1 VTSIQTILAPVDLSK
16 GAQRSVR
23 EAALLAS
30 KFNATLLLLH
40 AEPVDAANGD
50 YRGEEAPGEQEA
62 YEMEE
67 LAHLAENEAP
77 DADSELLTVSGDVPD
92 AVRQVAEER
101 AVDMIVMP
109 TRGKGAYKQFVLGP
123 NTTQVLREAA
133 CPVLTGAHVEEPAD
147 ACHTYRRIACLID
160 LKEGSAELLRKAHE
174 FAEAFGASLTLVH
187 IPPEFPT
194 TAGMHKEFSQSLISS
209 ARFGLEDL
217 MEKAGINA
225 PIVVKVG
232 QLEELLPPWLE
243 KGEFDLL
250 VIGRNSGAKANDTE
264 RPSAKAYA
272 AICCSPCPVLSF

>member
-1 VTSIQTILAPVDLSK
+1 MTSIQTILAPVDLSK

-30 KFNATLLLLH
+30 KFDATLLLLH
-40 AEPVDAANGD
+40 AEPADSSNGD

-77 DADSELLTVSGDVPD
+77 DANSELLTVSGDVPD

-123 NTTQVLREAA
+123 NTTQVLRDAT
-133 CPVLTGAHVEEPAD
+133 CPVLTGAHVEEPED
-147 ACHTYRRIACLID
+147 ACHTYRRIACLVD
-160 LKEGSAELLRKAHE
+160 LKDGSEELLRQAHA
-174 FAEAFGASLTLVH
+174 FAEAFGASLTVVH
-187 IPPEFPT
+187 IPPEFSA
-194 TAGMHKEFSQSLISS
+194 AGGVHKEFSQALISS
-209 ARFGLEDL
+209 ARLGLEDL
-217 MEKAGINA
+217 LEKAGIPA
-225 PIVVKVG
+225 QIAVKVG
-232 QLEELLPPWLE
+232 LLENLLPPLLE

-250 VIGRNSGAKANDTE
+250 VIGRGSGAKSDNPE
-264 RPSAKAYA
+264 RPSANAYT
-272 AICCSPCPVLSF
+272 AICCSPCPVLSL